1 MKIDVDEKNKIDAYF
16 GDQGSPKPR
25 YEGQLTPSFQS
36 ALEDYHAK
44 VTEQDAV
51 FYHTIDFSDGVLR
64 KGAWDLRDHEQAYL
78 GGCDVGGKRVLEV
91 GPASG
96 FLSAYLASKGADL
109 VVFDLPLGSA
119 SELVPFSE
127 IDDMDEFATGA
138 RRSVEQLRNSW
149 WLTKRKL
156 GFKASAVYAD
166 IYAPPSDLGRFDV
179 TVFGSILLHLANPFR
194 ALQAFAATTDS
205 TIVVTDVLGVQSL
218 SPETGQSLYGSA
230 NMIFAPSPLP
240 SGIVHWWALSP
251 NAIRH
256 MLHKLGF
263 TECVVTTHSPKR
275 MPSSPP
281 LFTVVARRA
290 PKSGLKR
297 KF

>member
-1 MKIDVDEKNKIDAYF
+1 MKIDVDKKNKIDAYF
-16 GDQGSPKPR
+16 GDQGSSKGR

-44 VTEQDAV
+44 VTEQDAA
-51 FYHTIDFSDGVLR
+51 FYHTIDFGDGVLR
-64 KGAWDLRDHEQAYL
+64 KGAWDLRDHEQTYL
-78 GGCDVGGKRVLEV
+78 GGCDVAGKRVLEV

-127 IDDMDEFATGA
+127 IDDMEEFASGG

-149 WLTKRKL
+149 WLTKRRL

-166 IYAPPSDLGRFDV
+166 VYAPPSDLGRFDV
-179 TVFGSILLHLANPFR
+179 AVFGSVLLHLSNPFR
-194 ALQAFAATTDS
+194 ALQAFAAVTDS
-205 TIVVTDVLGVQSL
+205 TIVVTDVVGASSL
-218 SPETGQSLYGSA
+218 RPDSQNLYGA
-230 NMIFAPSPLP
+230 AHMIFAPSPLP
-240 SGIVHWWALSP
+240 NGIVHWWALS
-251 NAIRH
+251 ADAVRH

-290 PKSGLKR
+290 PKSGPKS